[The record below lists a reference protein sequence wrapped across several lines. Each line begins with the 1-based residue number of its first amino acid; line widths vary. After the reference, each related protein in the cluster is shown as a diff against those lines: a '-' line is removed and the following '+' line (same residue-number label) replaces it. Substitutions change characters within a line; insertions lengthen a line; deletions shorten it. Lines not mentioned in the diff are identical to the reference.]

1 MDRKKGG
8 EKGHDLCDPAASMKV
23 IGKGIPDGTDF
34 LFHAAIM
41 DRDARLKRF
50 IGGSYF
56 VRTRDKIA
64 DLLEFDAIYGG
75 ELDSKHTRI
84 LERDFFFFEVLG
96 SKRGNSD
103 EIVNEIDYNFFGYR
117 PRLRIINF

>member
-1 MDRKKGG
+1 MA
-8 EKGHDLCDPAASMKV
+8 P
-23 IGKGIPDGTDF
+23 DF

-50 IGGSYF
+50 IGRSYF
-56 VRTRDKIA
+56 VRTRDKI
-64 DLLEFDAIYGG
+64 EFDAIYEG

-103 EIVNEIDYNFFGYR
+103 EIVNEIE
-117 PRLRIINF
+117 

>member
-1 MDRKKGG
+1 MA
-8 EKGHDLCDPAASMKV
+8 P
-23 IGKGIPDGTDF
+23 DF

-56 VRTRDKIA
+56 VRDKI
-64 DLLEFDAIYGG
+64 EFDAIYGG
-75 ELDSKHTRI
+75 ELDSKHTQI

-103 EIVNEIDYNFFGYR
+103 EIVNEIE
-117 PRLRIINF
+117 